1 MALFEI
7 PALYACK
14 VNLYSLISL
23 KQALKKYCILM
34 QLLANDY
41 FIKCYFM
48 LEELV
53 EFPLE

>member
-34 QLLANDY
+34 QLLTNDY